1 MANGKKKYPLKS
13 HFLSYF
19 WKPGIYIPLPPPS
32 LCQSNLTLITRL
44 LFNLSSLKHCFL
56 HLSSQSYQL
65 SLPPTRIKSQTPLS
79 NLSHL
84 IPHFLPSHFMPA
96 RLLPPHFAGAL
107 QATGLHVLLLEFYLI
122 TSLPS
127 PALCLLTW
135 ASTSCH
141 LVALETWHILS
152 FNLFLLDIV
161 PLQLDHEAPQDKAI
175 SQWRWPGNSMN
186 SDPENTTSVPIV

>member
-96 RLLPPHFAGAL
+96 RLFSVLPPHFAGAL
-107 QATGLHVLLLEFYLI
+107 QATGLHVLLLEFHLI

-127 PALCLLTW
+127 PALSYLSIYKL
-135 ASTSCH
+135 SSCSPWNM
-141 LVALETWHILS
+141 TY
-152 FNLFLLDIV
+152 
-161 PLQLDHEAPQDKAI
+161 P
-175 SQWRWPGNSMN
+175 
-186 SDPENTTSVPIV
+186 